1 MLNYSFENG
10 LSIHEIKALYSDAE
24 LAKYRGDVAELAA
37 GLANSTMMTARDNGR
52 LVGLI
57 RGVSDMHTILFIS
70 EIVVLPEYDEDD
82 VDRALLDDFC
92 EYFKQV
98 AEIVAFS
105 DEPARRQLLT
115 KAGFEPTT
123 KAATECL
130 VRPRKLLD
138 IRY

>member
-10 LSIHEIKALYSDAE
+10 LNIHEINALYSQAD

-57 RGVSDMHTILFIS
+57 RGVSDMHTILFIN
-70 EIVVLPEYDEDD
+70 ELIVLPEYSEDGVDE
-82 VDRALLDDFC
+82 ALLTEFC

-98 AEIVAFS
+98 SQIVALS
-105 DEPARRQLLT
+105 GDELNKKLLVRE
-115 KAGFEPTT
+115 GFTPSETT
-123 KAATECL
+123 QSRCL
-130 VRPRKLLD
+130 IRPRKLLD